1 MMIIIVV
8 VPFCQVLIA
17 TFHLQIICISSW
29 YLETNVFSAHDE
41 NTFSGFSVLFF
52 L

>member
-1 MMIIIVV
+1 MMMIIVV

-29 YLETNVFSAHDE
+29 YLETNVFPR
-41 NTFSGFSVLFF
+41 TMKIPFPGFSVLFF

>member
-1 MMIIIVV
+1 MMMIIVV

-17 TFHLQIICISSW
+17 TFHLQIICISVLVSGN
-29 YLETNVFSAHDE
+29 ECVSAHDE